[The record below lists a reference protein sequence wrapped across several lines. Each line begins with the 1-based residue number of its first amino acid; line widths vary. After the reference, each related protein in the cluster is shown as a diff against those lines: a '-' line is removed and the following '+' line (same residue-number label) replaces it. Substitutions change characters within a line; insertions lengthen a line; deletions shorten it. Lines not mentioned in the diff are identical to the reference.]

1 MIAENMMELKLEIEG
16 KGKDGQMERVG
27 RQAQADGMICAW
39 VRKAED
45 GEGRVR
51 LEIEGMVHG
60 KLYGACAT
68 EMLGSL
74 AASIAKERGWGVRRM
89 LRMAWAI
96 GCAMLHFARRAK
108 NVGKGKA
115 A

>member
-1 MIAENMMELKLEIEG
+1 MAENMMGLKVEIED
-16 KGKDGQMERVG
+16 KGKDGKTERVE

-60 KLYGACAT
+60 KLYAKVDA
-68 EMLGSL
+68 EMLGAL
-74 AASIAKERGWGVRRM
+74 AATIAKERGWGVRRM

-96 GCAMLHFARRAK
+96 GREMLRLARRAE
-108 NVGKGKA
+108 NVGKGEA

>member
-1 MIAENMMELKLEIEG
+1 MTAENMMKLKVEIEG
-16 KGKDGQMERVG
+16 KGGKTEREE

-45 GEGRVR
+45 DVGRVR

-74 AASIAKERGWGVRRM
+74 AASIAQERGWGVWRM

-96 GCAMLHFARRAK
+96 GRAMLQFARRAE
-108 NVGKGKA
+108 NVGKEKA

>member
-45 GEGRVR
+45 GKGRVR

-60 KLYGACAT
+60 KLYGECAT
-68 EMLGSL
+68 EMLGAL

-96 GCAMLHFARRAK
+96 GREMLRFARRAK

>member
-1 MIAENMMELKLEIEG
+1 MAENMMKLKLEIEG
-16 KGKDGQMERVG
+16 KGKDGKMERVG
-27 RQAQADGMICAW
+27 RQAQADGVICAW
-39 VRKAED
+39 VRKGED

-89 LRMAWAI
+89 LRMAWDI
-96 GCAMLHFARRAK
+96 GRAMLQFARRAE
-108 NVGKGKA
+108 NAGKGELA
-115 A
+115 

>member
-1 MIAENMMELKLEIEG
+1 MIAENMMKLKLEIEG

-45 GEGRVR
+45 DAGRLR

-96 GCAMLHFARRAK
+96 GRAMLHFARHAK
-108 NVGKGKA
+108 NIGKGKA

>member
-1 MIAENMMELKLEIEG
+1 MIAENMMNLKVEIENKGMGG
-16 KGKDGQMERVG
+16 KTERVE
-27 RQAQADGMICAW
+27 RQAQADGMMCVW
-39 VRKAED
+39 MRKAED
-45 GEGRVR
+45 ERGRR

-68 EMLGSL
+68 EMLGAL
-74 AASIAKERGWGVRRM
+74 AANIAKGRGWGVRRM

-96 GCAMLHFARRAK
+96 GREMLRFARRAE
-108 NVGKGKA
+108 NGGKEKA

>member
-1 MIAENMMELKLEIEG
+1 MAENAMKIKLEIEG
-16 KGKDGQMERVG
+16 KGEDGEMERVE
-27 RQAQADGMICAW
+27 RQAQADGMMCAW

-96 GCAMLHFARRAK
+96 GRAMLQFARRAE
-108 NVGKGKA
+108 NVGKEKA

>member
-1 MIAENMMELKLEIEG
+1 MAENAMKLKVEIEG
-16 KGKDGQMERVG
+16 KGKDGKMERVE

-45 GEGRVR
+45 GEGRAR

-60 KLYGACAT
+60 KLYGACDT
-68 EMLGSL
+68 EMLGAL
-74 AASIAKERGWGVRRM
+74 AATIAKERGWGVRRM

-96 GCAMLHFARRAK
+96 GRAMLQFARRAE
-108 NVGKGKA
+108 NVGKEKA

>member
-1 MIAENMMELKLEIEG
+1 MAENAMKLKLEIEG
-16 KGKDGQMERVG
+16 KDGKTERVE
-27 RQAQADGMICAW
+27 RKAQADGMICAW

-45 GEGRVR
+45 DVGRVR

-74 AASIAKERGWGVRRM
+74 AASIAQERGWGVWRM

-96 GCAMLHFARRAK
+96 GRAMLQFARRAE
-108 NVGKGKA
+108 NVGKEKA

>member
-1 MIAENMMELKLEIEG
+1 MTAENMMKLKVEIEG
-16 KGKDGQMERVG
+16 KDGKTERVE

-45 GEGRVR
+45 DVGRVR

-74 AASIAKERGWGVRRM
+74 AASIAQERGWGVWRM

-96 GCAMLHFARRAK
+96 GRAMLQFARRAE
-108 NVGKGKA
+108 NVGKEKA